1 MGNPLKV
8 SLENIIPL
16 TFARDH
22 FSQIVS
28 EVQQDKLFVLTK
40 GGKPAVAI
48 IDVKYLEDIS
58 GGHVQEKD
66 ISEEIKK
73 DPEKVGLPPMVKH
86 SSTPLGTSPS
96 TSLENTRDKPL
107 RTSPP
112 TPQPPNPTPPPA
124 SPNRVEPPKPLDKP
138 PSTPIPRPGS
148 EQVGTSQP
156 KPAGFAAPRPPSPA
170 PSAIDKPQP
179 PQNPPLPKPTPP
191 PVSTPK
197 PEPQPIPKPMPV
209 PPPMKPEPPKPSLVM
224 PQPSP
229 KPAEKTPTSTPIP
242 NKPLTTLPPIGNQN
256 PKPQVDVQ
264 FSPDES
270 ALQEKSQDGQIP
282 DGEKI
287 APDDEAPPAQYAGEN
302 PPAGGDEEPED
313 MALD

>member
-58 GGHVQEKD
+58 GGRVQQKD
-66 ISEEIKK
+66 INEEIKK
-73 DPEKVGLPPMVKH
+73 DPEKVGLPPMVEH
-86 SSTPLGTSPS
+86 PSPS
-96 TSLENTRDKPL
+96 KPIEPVQ
-107 RTSPP
+107 SK
-112 TPQPPNPTPPPA
+112 PA
-124 SPNRVEPPKPLDKP
+124 PVQGKPIEP
-138 PSTPIPRPGS
+138 S
-148 EQVGTSQP
+148 
-156 KPAGFAAPRPPSPA
+156 KPAGFAAPRPPA
-170 PSAIDKPQP
+170 QDAGVAGGPQP
-179 PQNPPLPKPTPP
+179 PQTPP
-191 PVSTPK
+191 IPK
-197 PEPQPIPKPMPV
+197 PEPKPIPKPMPT
-209 PPPMKPEPPKPSLVM
+209 PPPMKPETPKPNPSLVM
-224 PQPSP
+224 PQPPP
-229 KPAEKTPTSTPIP
+229 KPAPVTPPPTPVP
-242 NKPLTTLPPIGNQN
+242 NKPLTTLPPVGNQN
-256 PKPQVDVQ
+256 PNPQVDVQ

-270 ALQEKSQDGQIP
+270 ALEEKSQDGKIP

-287 APDDEAPPAQYAGEN
+287 AHDDEAPPAQYAGEDKKE
-302 PPAGGDEEPED
+302 DEEPED